1 MVSNIDYPHDTPEW
15 LKQTLENIGLEVED
29 AVIRS
34 DAAGIQG
41 AQGQLKLYRRLREEI
56 DALGRKEKADE
67 AQISRNATQRS
78 L

>member
-1 MVSNIDYPHDTPEW
+1 MASNIEYPNDTPEW
-15 LKQTLENIGLEVED
+15 LKQTIENIGLEVED

-34 DAAGIQG
+34 DTASIQI

-67 AQISRNATQRS
+67 AQISRNATLRA